1 MKRAGAIPSNL
12 SNVNVF
18 NTSIDNVSNI
28 TQYKLK
34 ECLSVKDQGDS
45 SICASLSS
53 LDAINYLRKMKGET
67 NLKVSDDFFYENRKD
82 KKIEG
87 MSIRECLDLA
97 KEYGYINLYAQ
108 VRNTD
113 YIKSSIIHNGPCII
127 CLPVFKYKDDFWN
140 GSKMLGYHAVVLI
153 GFNESGFILKNS
165 WGTEFGDSGFII
177 LPYNAIGKIKEAWT
191 LMS

>member
-18 NTSIDNVSNI
+18 NTTIDNVSNI

-108 VRNTD
+108 VRNAD

-153 GFNESGFILKNS
+153 GFNESGFVLKNS
-165 WGTEFGDSGFII
+165 WGTEFGDSGFIV